1 MNASNKESN
10 WMSVSDIMT
19 GLMVIFMFIAIS
31 YILKVQKQQAAQ
43 NQIIE
48 NYKNTKLALLKELN
62 DEFEEDF
69 KTKRNWEAII
79 NEDLSIRFL
88 NESVFFDKDSATIK
102 EDFKIILNDFFPR
115 YLKILMKD
123 EYKENIVE
131 IRIEGHT
138 DSTGGYMYNV
148 NLSQERASNVLD
160 YFQEKINALSEKDRE
175 LVRYWFTANGF
186 SYGRTLDSDGN
197 YTLISGEKVNGEKS
211 RRVEFRIMVKSDDI
225 IQEVINQMEND

>member
-1 MNASNKESN
+1 
-10 WMSVSDIMT
+10 MSVSDIMT